1 MLRVSAKL
9 TPNWRHELRGVIEF
23 LSMFGVSSSIKKDF
37 LKIGTVKNEQG
48 LCENSKADEMC
59 VDESYEIYENV
70 NRISTL
76 YDDKPKLIMFLT
88 NDGFKVK
95 ESLIELA
102 GQGWLFTAG
111 IIVYN
116 SM

>member
-1 MLRVSAKL
+1 
-9 TPNWRHELRGVIEF
+9 
-23 LSMFGVSSSIKKDF
+23 MFGVSSSIKKDF
-37 LKIGTVKNEQG
+37 LKIGTVKNDHG

-88 NDGFKVK
+88 NDGYKVK

-102 GQGWLFTAG
+102 GQG
-111 IIVYN
+111 
-116 SM
+116 